1 MRSKKII
8 GFIGWIVLSSLAS
21 FSGANFVP
29 GEWYEMLQKP
39 LWAPPNWVPPLVWPI
54 LYVLMG
60 IAAWFVWKRRPV
72 TVKKPALMWFLLQL
86 ILNAMWPW
94 LFFGKHFIGTA
105 LAEILLLWIAILF
118 TIFLFWHEDRRA
130 GILIIPYIL
139 WVSYASALTFAVWQL
154 N

>member
-8 GFIGWIVLSSLAS
+8 GLIGWIVLCSLAGIIAAQ
-21 FSGANFVP
+21 FDP
-29 GEWYEMLQKP
+29 GPWYEMLQKP
-39 LWAPPNWVPPLVWPI
+39 YWTPPNWVPALVWPI

-60 IAAWFVWKRRPV
+60 IAAWLVWKRRPL
-72 TVKKPALMWFLLQL
+72 TLNKPALNWFILQL
-86 ILNAMWPW
+86 VLNAIWPW
-94 LFFGKHFIGTA
+94 LFFGMHYIATA

-118 TIFLFWHEDRRA
+118 TSFLFWHEDRRA
-130 GILIIPYIL
+130 GILMIPYIL